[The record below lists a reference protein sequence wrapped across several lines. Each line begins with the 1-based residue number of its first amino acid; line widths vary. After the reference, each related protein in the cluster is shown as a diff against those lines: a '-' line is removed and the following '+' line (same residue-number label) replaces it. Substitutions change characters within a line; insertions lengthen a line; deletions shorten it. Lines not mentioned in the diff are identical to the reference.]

1 MMTVNT
7 SVSTNQNPSSK
18 ISAGSLNKRRWLLA
32 LLLFVLVE
40 IASLAGVYD
49 RLEMSLYDSWFR
61 LDGVHDPGQ
70 QVVIVAI
77 DDKSINYFG
86 QKYGVQ
92 FPWPR
97 SIYGA
102 LLEQLND
109 ARTVTFDLVF
119 DAPTKPEEDMALAEA
134 VKKHGRVVLAGM
146 FAFEENKQGEKEQVW
161 YGPAQQL
168 GAAGVGMVNMP
179 IDTDHVVRSV
189 TVADISD
196 KQPMFSL
203 GLITAML
210 AKGFAPEKAQ
220 LGPGYLK
227 VGDKTVPINGLNQSM
242 PHFWGPAGTFK
253 TYSFADVL
261 EGKIP
266 PSQFKDK
273 IVLIGPTAPSFHD
286 EKSTPFTT
294 SNMVLSGSQPTPGV
308 EIHATVIQSFFD
320 NQWFR
325 KVSPIFNVVFLL
337 FVGVLTTLLVSG
349 RGPLRGLIGALILIA
364 AVVVLAFA
372 MWKYA
377 RLWINM
383 GTPVALIF
391 ITYAVT
397 TATEFVI
404 AEIGRR
410 RTKAMFSR
418 YVSPA
423 VAEELMRDPDSV
435 GLGGSRKV
443 VTVMFCDI
451 RGFTAYSENKDPEE
465 VVSRLN
471 EYLTVM
477 TNVIFRN
484 GGTLDK
490 YLGDGLMALFGAPV
504 FYPDHIERALRTAVE
519 IQQEINELNR
529 RWSANNQP
537 PLNIGVGINT
547 GNALV
552 GNVGSPERMDYTV
565 IGEDVNLASRVEG
578 LTKTFGTLIVISERS
593 IKLLGEHPNL
603 PWNFKFLGHAEV
615 KGFTDPIGVYT
626 VPYGEG

>member
-1 MMTVNT
+1 MTTNT
-7 SVSTNQNPSSK
+7 ALSTNHNPSSK
-18 ISAGSLNKRRWLLA
+18 VTVGALNKRRWLLA
-32 LLLFVLVE
+32 LLLFVLME
-40 IASLAGVYD
+40 IASLAGIFD
-49 RLEMSLYDSWFR
+49 RLEMTLYDAWFR
-61 LDGVHDPGQ
+61 LSGIHNPGQ
-70 QVVIVAI
+70 QVVVIAI

-102 LLEQLND
+102 LLEQLHD
-109 ARTVTFDLVF
+109 AKVVTFDLVF
-119 DAPTKPEEDMALAEA
+119 DAPTKPEEDMALADA
-134 VKKHGRVVLAGM
+134 IKKHGRVVLAGM
-146 FAFEENKQGEKEQVW
+146 YAFEEKKPGEKEQVW
-161 YGPAQQL
+161 YGPASQL

-179 IDTDHVVRSV
+179 IDTDQVVRSV
-189 TVADISD
+189 TLADTSD
-196 KQPMFSL
+196 KEPMYSL
-203 GLITAML
+203 GLITAMV
-210 AKGFAPEKAQ
+210 ATGFTPEKAQ
-220 LGPGYLK
+220 LEPGYLK
-227 VGDKTVPINGLNQSM
+227 IGDKAIPINGLNQAR
-242 PHFWGPAGTFK
+242 PNFWGPGGTFK

-261 EGKIP
+261 EGKIQP
-266 PSQFKDK
+266 FVFKDK

-286 EKSTPFTT
+286 EKPTPFST
-294 SNMVLSGSQPTPGV
+294 SNMVLSGNQPTPGV

-320 NQWFR
+320 GQWFR
-325 KVSPIFNVVFLL
+325 KVSPLINIAFLL
-337 FVGVLTTLLVSG
+337 FVGMLTTLVVSG
-349 RGPLRGLIGALILIA
+349 RGPSRGLIGALVLIA
-364 AVVVLAFA
+364 GVVVFAFA
-372 MWKYA
+372 IWKYA
-377 RLWINM
+377 HLWLNM

-391 ITYAVT
+391 VTYAVT

-404 AEIGRR
+404 AELGRR

-451 RGFTAYSENKDPEE
+451 RGFTSYSENKDPEE

-471 EYLTVM
+471 EYLTAM

-490 YLGDGLMALFGAPV
+490 YLGDGLMALFGAPI
-504 FYPDHIERALRTAVE
+504 FYPDHIERAVRTAVE
-519 IQQEINELNR
+519 IQQAINELND
-529 RWSANNQP
+529 RWAANNMP

-547 GNALV
+547 GDALV

-593 IKLLGEHPNL
+593 VRLLGEKPNL
-603 PWNFKFLGHAEV
+603 PWDFKFLGHAEV

-626 VPYGEG
+626 VPYGEI